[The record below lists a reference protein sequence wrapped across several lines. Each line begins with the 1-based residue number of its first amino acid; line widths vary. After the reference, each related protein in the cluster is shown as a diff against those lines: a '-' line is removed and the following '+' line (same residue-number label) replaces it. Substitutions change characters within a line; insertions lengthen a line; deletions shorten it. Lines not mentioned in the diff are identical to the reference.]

1 MEERVIGDF
10 KCINY
15 FNQNGVLNVCASD
28 AKHRN
33 GMGMHA
39 YGAKLCVHQG
49 VLYIY
54 GYNEDGTNDL
64 VIVSNKFNIEIR

>member
-10 KCINY
+10 KYINY

-28 AKHRN
+28 EKQRL

-39 YGAKLCVHQG
+39 YGARLCIHQG

-54 GYNEDGTNDL
+54 GYNEDGSIDL
-64 VIVSNKFNIEIR
+64 VIVSNNFNIEIR